1 MDESRLIRV
10 LRERGYLDEKG
21 LERAKEWQKSAGEG
35 MPLSQVLVRLGIVRE
50 DDLAKAVAE
59 AEAVRVVEKIED
71 SALDYEAMMML
82 DDDFLRKH
90 NIVLIRGEMG
100 RSEVAHWQ
108 SVPFEVLEQVQFL
121 TNRVVEPVV
130 APRREVTAALERY
143 LSLGELEKR
152 ERLLAAKREDMSME
166 RRAPTVGAPRQPAF
180 AVTASKKSLLL
191 TLVELLVRKG
201 VLSEEEIAA
210 ALGEA
215 LRKKGVISDSDFA
228 PSTGE

>member
-1 MDESRLIRV
+1 MSESRLIRV

-21 LERAKEWQKSAGEG
+21 LERAKEWRKRLGEDV
-35 MPLSQVLVRLGIVRE
+35 PLSQILVRLGIVRE
-50 DDLAKAVAE
+50 DDLTKALAE
-59 AEAVRVVEKIED
+59 VEAVRVVEKIED
-71 SALDYEAMMML
+71 DALDYEAMMML

-100 RSEVAHWQ
+100 RAELAHWRD
-108 SVPFEVLEQVQFL
+108 VPFEVLEQVQFL

-130 APRREVTAALERY
+130 APRREVTRALERY

-152 ERLLAAKREDMSME
+152 ERALAAKRVDTKRKPHAVEAPKQS
-166 RRAPTVGAPRQPAF
+166 APTTDP
-180 AVTASKKSLLL
+180 SKKSLLL
-191 TLVELLVRKG
+191 ALVKLLVRKG

-215 LRKKGVISDSDFA
+215 LRSKGIISDSDFT
-228 PSTGE
+228 PSAGE